1 MNGEHSTTEAELV
14 PQQPAERYPFWGY
27 RDLVLLIG
35 LMLPAVMAAVAI
47 VQLIY
52 LFVPRG
58 VLHSPAV
65 AALAIQFL
73 AYGFWFLFLYA
84 LLKVR
89 YNRPFWQSLAWRLP
103 PGGTSRF
110 LIVGVLLAFMV
121 ALAGAA
127 LRTPDIDMPM
137 KELLRDRVSLILV
150 GIFAITV
157 GPLCE
162 ELMFR
167 GFLLPLLAQSLGAAL
182 GVLLTSFGF
191 AALHGPQYAWSWQHI
206 VLITFAGAVFG
217 WLRLRT
223 GSTAAAT
230 VMHAGYNLTFFIA
243 FLAQGKELP
252 N

>member
-35 LMLPAVMAAVAI
+35 LMLPAVMAALAI

-58 VLHSPAV
+58 VWHSPAV

-110 LIVGVLLAFMV
+110 LIVGVLLAFVV

-217 WLRLRT
+217 WVRLRT

-252 N
+252 S